1 MDDHTISLVRESF
14 DLIEPIAPQAGAM
27 FYTNLFEA
35 DPSLK
40 PLFKGNME
48 QQGNKLMQMIA
59 VAVAKLDQPEVL
71 MPVLDQLGRRHAGY
85 GVQDQHYDT
94 VGAALLKTLYQG
106 LGVAYNEDV
115 EEAWIKVYGALATR
129 MKAAAHLPTETTSA

>member
-27 FYTNLFEA
+27 FYANLFEA
-35 DPSLK
+35 DPSLQG
-40 PLFKGNME
+40 LFKGNME
-48 QQGNKLMQMIA
+48 QQAAKLMQMIA

-115 EEAWIKVYGALATR
+115 EEAWVTVYAVLAAR
-129 MKAAAHLPTETTSA
+129 MKAAARLPTETTSA